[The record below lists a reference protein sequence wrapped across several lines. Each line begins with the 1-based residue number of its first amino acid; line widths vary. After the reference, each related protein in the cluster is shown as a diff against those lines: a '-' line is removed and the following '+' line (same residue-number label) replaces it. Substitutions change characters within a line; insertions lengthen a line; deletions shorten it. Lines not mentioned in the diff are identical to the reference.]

1 MKIKILETQDIEFA
15 PNKRCQNNVSRIT
28 SRNKRAFYPYIGL
41 KNEFKE
47 HGIDFVDDKRQ
58 ADCYFVGWG
67 SVCNMGLEYEQSVAS
82 GVEFLKSL
90 DKPFYFFD
98 TNDSVMLHG
107 IFDVFK
113 QCPGLKYFKSH
124 YYRDLSLYTKPTSFG
139 RYWWPLVPELEY
151 KLSNDDLEL
160 LKSKIELSNT
170 NWIYHRK
177 PYNPINVDIINYKY
191 DAICLVGILNID
203 STMDRPSMFNY
214 KKEIGKYYN
223 DHRLNIFKK
232 LKNLEKYNFK
242 ILTSEQSGKLDE
254 DSYERIC
261 LESKIMISPHG
272 FGEINSRELDAI
284 NYGNVICKGDIRH
297 IITKPDLFHDDSCI
311 FYKDDL
317 SDFEEKLVDGIQNFN
332 NHKIKIKNIR
342 NRMDYA
348 LNMFITDTFRSISD
362 KRFFTSKDIFYN
374 IKKKT

>member
-1 MKIKILETQDIEFA
+1 MKIKILETQDIEFVS
-15 PNKRCQNNVSRIT
+15 NKRCQNNVSKIT
-28 SRNKRAFYPYIGL
+28 GRNRRTFHPYIEL
-41 KNEFKE
+41 KNKFKDHE
-47 HGIDFVDDKRQ
+47 IDFVDDKRR

-67 SVCNMGLEYEQSVAS
+67 SVVNTQLEYEQSVAS

-151 KLSNDDLEL
+151 KLSNNDVEL
-160 LKSKIELSNT
+160 LNSKIALSNT
-170 NWIYHRK
+170 NWIYNCGMT
-177 PYNPINVDIINYKY
+177 YNPSNIDIINYKY
-191 DAICLVGILNID
+191 DAICLVGISNTH
-203 STMDRPSMFNY
+203 SNY
-214 KKEIGKYYN
+214 KKEISKYYN
-223 DHRLNIFKK
+223 DHRLNIFKT
-232 LKNLEKYNFK
+232 LKNLEKYNFN
-242 ILTSEQSGKLDE
+242 ILTSERSGKLDAN
-254 DSYERIC
+254 SYAQVC

-297 IITKPDLFHDDSCI
+297 IVTNPDLFHDDTCI

-317 SDFEEKLVDGIQNFN
+317 SDFEDRLVDGIQNFN

-342 NRMDYA
+342 NRLEYA
-348 LNMFITDTFRSISD
+348 LNMFITDTTRSVSD
-362 KRFFTSKDIFYN
+362 KRYLL
-374 IKKKT
+374 